1 MVFDIL
7 EEMLRHST
15 TEKIGWL
22 GVIAI
27 LAAYVS
33 LNFGFLSPKS
43 LIYLLLN
50 IAGSLGIIVDALRQ
64 RDYQPVVLNIVW
76 AAVAV
81 FSIIKT
87 LS

>member
-1 MVFDIL
+1 
-7 EEMLRHST
+7 MLRRST

-27 LAAYVS
+27 LAAYIS

-43 LIYLLLN
+43 LVYLILN
-50 IAGSLGIIVDALRQ
+50 IAGSLCIITDALRQ
-64 RDYQPVVLNIVW
+64 KDYQPVVLNIIW

-81 FSIIKT
+81 FSIIKA